1 VDVVAY
7 AAQVSAVGDRIAL
20 RADGTHAAIAI
31 GVQTVTELVSQQ
43 VDVDVCVTGC
53 CDRVDS
59 DDFTGKNI
67 PG

>member
-1 VDVVAY
+1 
-7 AAQVSAVGDRIAL
+7 VSAVGDRIAL